1 MNALIFLL
9 ILVLHMGHRMRWAEQ
24 PLQVER
30 WPHGANSMEAGA
42 LRHTLHT
49 LSLRSRSSSWNA
61 LSTAPLMVLS
71 STQPPAALEY

>member
-42 LRHTLHT
+42 LRHTLHA
-49 LSLRSRSSSWNA
+49 LSLRSRSI
-61 LSTAPLMVLS
+61 T
-71 STQPPAALEY
+71 